1 MKHTL
6 LLFLSTDRLHAQRME
21 GSNIVAQKAF
31 TDTADGRAEF
41 TAFLQTAK
49 CIAYLLTDLIEED
62 FRHEIVPHLRGGSR
76 TALLQRKYDQFYRNT
91 PFHQVTLLSRQKTG
105 RRDDNMLFSA
115 LTNPALIMPWLN
127 ILLAQKIPLVGIYS
141 VPQISAPLI
150 KNHKSN
156 HLLLVSWEK
165 FSGLRQTYFSDRNL
179 HVSRLTPVHT
189 ELTFHDAVMR
199 EITRTYQYLKS
210 LSLLP
215 TGQMMDVLILCNA
228 ADRNKLRG
236 NLPENAGMRY
246 DFADISEVGKQL
258 KLTYQFADSDA
269 SQIFLH
275 QLASQPHKN
284 NYASRAHTHFYSLL
298 QIQRLLNFSS
308 VLIVLA
314 AILVGMNNYWQSS
327 NDKIETA
334 DLTLQARQNTEKAQQ
349 IVLSLPNTYA
359 PAADMKAGVTLMR
372 KLDEYSP
379 AATEVLTPI
388 SEVLDQF
395 SKIDIDDLAWEMSAA
410 EPVAKDTVSD
420 VPAQIISFKGRLTG
434 FSNDYRAALNYM
446 ETFQQR
452 LADDGYIVTV
462 TTKPFDASPSGSI
475 ADKRESAS
483 DEMPFSLKLAYRPS
497 SVTQASTGGA
507 GK

>member
-1 MKHTL
+1 MRQTL

-31 TDTADGRAEF
+31 TDSIEGRADF
-41 TAFLQTAK
+41 AAFLQAAK
-49 CIAYLLTDLIEED
+49 CIAYMLTDLIEED

-76 TALLQRKYDQFYRNT
+76 TALLKRKYDQFYRNT
-91 PFHQVTLLSRQKTG
+91 PFHQVALLSRQKAG

-115 LTNPALIMPWLN
+115 LTNPSLIMPWLN

-179 HVSRLTPVHT
+179 HVSRLTPVHA
-189 ELTFHDAVMR
+189 ELTFHDAVLR
-199 EITRTYQYLKS
+199 ELTRTYQYLKS

-215 TGQMMDVLILCNA
+215 SGQMMDVLILCNA
-228 ADRNKLRG
+228 ADRNKLQS

-275 QLASQPHKN
+275 QLASQSQKY
-284 NYASRAHTHFYSLL
+284 NYASPVHTHFYSLL
-298 QIQRLLNFSS
+298 QIQKLLNASS
-308 VLIVLA
+308 VLILLA
-314 AILVGMNNYWQSS
+314 AILIGVNNYLQST
-327 NDKIETA
+327 NDAAETG
-334 DLTLQARQNTEKAQQ
+334 DLAFQARQNTAKAQQ
-349 IVLSLPNTYA
+349 INLSLPNTYA

-372 KLDEYSP
+372 KLDQYSP
-379 AATEVLTPI
+379 TVTEVMAPLSNIFDRHPRI
-388 SEVLDQF
+388 E
-395 SKIDIDDLAWEMSAA
+395 IDDLAWEMNAA
-410 EPVAKDTVSD
+410 EPVAKGNVAD
-420 VPAQIISFKGRLTG
+420 VPAQLITFKGRMTG
-434 FSNDYRAALNYM
+434 FASDYRGALNYM
-446 ETFQQR
+446 ETFQKE
-452 LADDGYIVTV
+452 LADSGYAVTLI
-462 TTKPFDASPSGSI
+462 TKPFDASPSGSI
-475 ADKRESAS
+475 ADKRESAT
-483 DEMPFSLKLAYRPS
+483 DEMLVSLKLSYRPPI
-497 SVTQASTGGA
+497 AANPSTSGVRP
-507 GK
+507 